1 MSSYD
6 LELLIVGFGG
16 VGQTYFMEWCR
27 NNDFQTNDLHDA
39 DRLKHL
45 RSPDNLPVR
54 VKQCIYVYNHP
65 YYAIRSHYRRGWA
78 EYQMQKL
85 GNPYGLTAPEMNYR
99 KFMKKVIRRKRDLFG
114 AELHLDQWMYAST
127 YFPILFLDFSCFLS
141 EKETINRFLQKSMD
155 YTHVAIHERYPYT
168 IDRYKAFRFYDTLYA
183 KMKLQSSAKNAAMWI
198 RFERYRS
205 ETTHSLAEKKHK
217 HIYVYIPTIHAY
229 FLKMSSIYT
238 EYFQLTDEYMQKY
251 GPRTVVFMQV
261 GTFFEIYG
269 VRCSNGSLEKS
280 IIEDV
285 ALHGN
290 LAITEK
296 KNSNDK
302 YVAYESDGNIV
313 CSGFRDYS
321 LEKYLPKLT
330 DNGIT
335 VVVFVQETDGKKFK
349 RVFHSVYSPGTY
361 LSYETDTSAR
371 MTNHTMC
378 IWIDVVTPRLCKST
392 SLVGERTRDLLIYG
406 ASVVN
411 IFTGQ
416 SSLFE
421 HETVRLMNPTTFD
434 ELERFVS
441 VYSPS
446 EIVFVSSLSMSEIN
460 QILQYA
466 GVKTSTIHRID
477 STDLANEPIQRCM
490 QQKYMKYMISVFYD
504 EDAYDQHPDF
514 SQYPVATQSFCYLLH
529 FIQEHNPY
537 LVRKI
542 ALPYFHNTS
551 KRMVLANHT
560 LKQLNIIDD
569 TNAIEET
576 AHRKWGVGGI
586 TSVASF
592 LNKCCTPMGRRAFYS
607 QIVNPV
613 FDESWLRREY
623 RMIGNMLSPDRYTI
637 VPFLR
642 IQLKEIGDLEKI
654 SRQVTARRI
663 YPNSIYKLFKSLQTI
678 EQIHVCLAEHTDLCD
693 YVVVVPAAVEQL
705 PSTHTHSMFGGILER
720 LIQLISTHL
729 VIEKCKEIQSMQTF
743 DENIICRGVSPK
755 LDEWLDKH
763 RANQDLFDAIRL
775 SLNTLLRKQENTP
788 NTEYVK
794 IHETDKLGGSLQ
806 ITKKRGSLFK
816 KYLGELSAK
825 NPQAVIRITDKVSIP
840 VSEIRLTSG
849 ANKTNDEIE
858 CPLINRVCRE
868 LQEVKDQINHTIQE
882 VYADFLTMFEQ
893 NGYADLERVS
903 AYVARLDI
911 LQSKTYM
918 AKEYHYCCPE
928 LVAQPAET
936 DSLPSY
942 VKAYGLRH
950 CLIEH
955 IQQNEVYVV
964 NDVCLG
970 DCSASQDSR
979 HPTLVTDKET
989 MSGML
994 LYGVNAVGKTSL
1006 IRALGIAVVM
1016 AQAGMFVPCSR
1027 FVYRPYRAIYSRILG
1042 NDNLFKGLSTFAV
1055 EMSELRMILKMA
1067 DSNSLILGDELC
1079 SGTETESA
1087 LSIFTAGL
1095 MDLHDKHASF
1105 IFATHFH
1112 EILQFE
1118 EIAQL
1123 SRLSVHHMAVHFDR
1137 EQDCLVYDRK
1147 LLAGVG
1153 PSSYGIEVCKS
1164 LYLPDAFL
1172 EKTYRIRNRYFPKT
1186 QGGLQHDPART
1197 YNTQKI
1203 RGICEKCRSE
1213 IGEETHHLLEQKNA
1227 DVNGFIG
1234 GVHKNHPA
1242 NLMSLC
1248 AKCHAQM
1255 HIDQVTAVRKKTT
1268 AGYRVDHGQLP

>member
-1 MSSYD
+1 
-6 LELLIVGFGG
+6 
-16 VGQTYFMEWCR
+16 
-27 NNDFQTNDLHDA
+27 
-39 DRLKHL
+39 
-45 RSPDNLPVR
+45 
-54 VKQCIYVYNHP
+54 
-65 YYAIRSHYRRGWA
+65 
-78 EYQMQKL
+78 
-85 GNPYGLTAPEMNYR
+85 
-99 KFMKKVIRRKRDLFG
+99 
-114 AELHLDQWMYAST
+114 
-127 YFPILFLDFSCFLS
+127 
-141 EKETINRFLQKSMD
+141 
-155 YTHVAIHERYPYT
+155 
-168 IDRYKAFRFYDTLYA
+168 
-183 KMKLQSSAKNAAMWI
+183 
-198 RFERYRS
+198 
-205 ETTHSLAEKKHK
+205 
-217 HIYVYIPTIHAY
+217 
-229 FLKMSSIYT
+229 MSSIYS
-238 EYFQLTDEYMQKY
+238 EYFQLTEEYMQKY
-251 GPRTVVFMQV
+251 GQRTVVFMQV

-269 VRCSNGSLEKS
+269 VRRSNGSLDKS
-280 IIEDV
+280 IIEEV
-285 ALHGN
+285 SLHGN

-335 VVVFVQETDGKKFK
+335 VVVFVQESDGKKFK

-361 LSYETDTSAR
+361 LSYETDTSTR

-378 IWIDVVTPRLCKST
+378 IWIDIIKPRLCKST
-392 SLVGERTRDLLIYG
+392 SVVGERTRDLLIYG

-421 HETVRLMNPTTFD
+421 HETVHLMNPTTFD

-446 EIVFVSSLSMSEIN
+446 EIVFVSPLSVSEIN
-460 QILQYA
+460 QVLQFA

-477 STDLANEPIQRCM
+477 SGDLSNEPIQRCM

-504 EDAYDQHPDF
+504 EDTYDQHPDF
-514 SQYPVATQSFCYLLH
+514 SQYPLATQSFCYLLH

-576 AHRKWGVGGI
+576 ANRKWGVGGI

-613 FDESWLRREY
+613 FDEAWLQREY
-623 RMIGNMLSPDRYTI
+623 AMIGNMLATERYAI

-642 IQLKEIGDLEKI
+642 IQLKELGDLEKI
-654 SRQVTARRI
+654 SRQLTARRI
-663 YPNSIYKLFKSLQTI
+663 YPNSIYKLFKSLQMI
-678 EQIHVCLAEHTDLCD
+678 EQIHVCFVEYSDLCD
-693 YVVVVPAAVEQL
+693 YLSIPLSSDVGETDSHRFFADICKRL
-705 PSTHTHSMFGGILER
+705 LE
-720 LIQLISTHL
+720 LISTHL
-729 VIEKCKEIQSMQTF
+729 AIDKCKDVQSMHTF
-743 DENIICRGVSPK
+743 EENIICGGVSPK
-755 LDEWLDKH
+755 LDELLTKQT
-763 RANQDLFDAIRL
+763 ANQELFDAIRH
-775 SLNTLLRKQENTP
+775 SLNSLLRKQENTP

-825 NPQAVIRITDKVSIP
+825 NPQATIRITDKVSIP

-858 CPLINRVCRE
+858 CPLINRICRE
-868 LQEVKDQINHTIQE
+868 IQEVKDAINHTIQE

-903 AYVARLDI
+903 VYVARMDI

-928 LVAQPAET
+928 LVSQPADT
-936 DSLPSY
+936 PCLPSY
-942 VKAYGLRH
+942 VKAYDLRH

-955 IQQNEVYVV
+955 IQQNEIYVA
-964 NDVCLG
+964 NDLCLG
-970 DCSASQDSR
+970 DCSATHTRAS
-979 HPTLVTDKET
+979 TADKET

-1006 IRALGIAVVM
+1006 IRALGIAVIM
-1016 AQAGMFVPCSR
+1016 AQAGMYVPCSR
-1027 FVYRPYRAIYSRILG
+1027 FEYRAYRSIYSRILG

-1095 MDLHDKHASF
+1095 MDLHEKNASF
-1105 IFATHFH
+1105 VFATHFH
-1112 EILQFE
+1112 EILLFE

-1137 EQDCLVYDRK
+1137 EKDCLVYDRK
-1147 LLAGVG
+1147 LLSGVG

-1164 LYLPDAFL
+1164 LYLPEPFL

-1186 QGGLQHDPART
+1186 QGGLAHDPAKT

-1203 RGICEKCRSE
+1203 RGICEKCLSE
-1213 IGEETHHLLEQKNA
+1213 IGEETHHLLEQKGA
-1227 DVNGFIG
+1227 DANGYIG

-1248 AKCHAQM
+1248 AKCHTQM
-1255 HIDQVTAVRKKTT
+1255 HVDQVTAVRKKTT
-1268 AGYRVDHGQLP
+1268 NGYRVDL